1 VSNKPDRR
9 LVHLHTEIYVEF
21 GILDRAGDLIARRT
35 IRQDVV
41 TLQPRQFGEAYGCIM
56 AKRQEIWQEMA
67 DQRVA
72 DAFAAMNGGRNEG

>member
-21 GILDRAGDLIARRT
+21 GILNGAGDLVERRT
-35 IRQDVV
+35 IRQDV
-41 TLQPRQFGEAYGCIM
+41 TALQPRQFGEAYACIM

-67 DQRVA
+67 DQKVA
-72 DAFAAMNGGRNEG
+72 DNLAAMNGGRNEG